1 MTCASTRHVRRE
13 ERPKD
18 VQHSVVPGASK
29 WG

>member
-1 MTCASTRHVRRE
+1 MSDLCIYQTRPP
-13 ERPKD
+13 RPKD